1 MKYKIT
7 CTFTCEVEAEDMDAA
22 FAEASDVLLVNANH
36 SDAVIAHD
44 DGYEMEA
51 EEYGDDWCQACEDGT
66 CEELTNNEEND

>member
-22 FAEASDVLLVNANH
+22 FAEASEVLLVNANH

-51 EEYGDDWCQACEDGT
+51 EEM
-66 CEELTNNEEND
+66 END

>member
-22 FAEASDVLLVNANH
+22 FAEASEVLLVNANH

-51 EEYGDDWCQACEDGT
+51 EE
-66 CEELTNNEEND
+66 LTEYRNRWSSSLVPWT